1 MTTKQFNRIYF
12 ALVLVAGAGMALT
25 IGGALLDFTTTALWG
40 FTLMLGGF
48 TGMVVTYKIE
58 NTKPNTK

>member
-1 MTTKQFNRIYF
+1 MTTKKFNIVYT
-12 ALVLVAGAGMALT
+12 VLVFITGAGAALT
-25 IGGALLDFTTTALWG
+25 VGGALLDFTTTALWG

-58 NTKPNTK
+58 NTKPNKK